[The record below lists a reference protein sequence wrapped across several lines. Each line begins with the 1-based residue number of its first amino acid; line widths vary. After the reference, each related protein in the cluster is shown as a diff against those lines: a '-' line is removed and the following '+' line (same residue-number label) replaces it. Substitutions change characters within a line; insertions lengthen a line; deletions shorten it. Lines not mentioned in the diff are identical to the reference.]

1 MLCVGFAA
9 EIMLTKAFPC
19 IIDLHKLHSNLGSLR
34 AAPASIDVGRM
45 STLRGAYIALRMA
58 DNYGPYG
65 EVPLFALQLHLFR
78 LSSFKCY

>member
-19 IIDLHKLHSNLGSLR
+19 IIDLHKLHSSLGSLR

-45 STLRGAYIALRMA
+45 SILRGSYIALRMT

-65 EVPLFALQLHLFR
+65 EVPLFAL
-78 LSSFKCY
+78 